1 MMNLVMNRKLLHER
15 ITEKEDEM
23 ISIDPLN
30 NSERDNY
37 KLLIGSVIPRPI
49 AFITSLSEDGILNG
63 APFSYFNVVS
73 SNPPLISLSVQRK
86 AGMMKDTARNII
98 GHRQFVVHTV
108 DEQNVEAVNE
118 TSANLPH
125 DESEIDRGDFLH
137 VHSEKIVVPGVR
149 GAKIRMECVL
159 EKHLELGS
167 DGAVGCDHFIGKVV
181 RFHVDKDIYDEGRID
196 PNALAAVS
204 RLAGANY
211 AKLGEIFEIERPD

>member
-1 MMNLVMNRKLLHER
+1 
-15 ITEKEDEM
+15 M

-98 GHRQFVVHTV
+98 
-108 DEQNVEAVNE
+108 
-118 TSANLPH
+118 
-125 DESEIDRGDFLH
+125 
-137 VHSEKIVVPGVR
+137 
-149 GAKIRMECVL
+149 
-159 EKHLELGS
+159 
-167 DGAVGCDHFIGKVV
+167 
-181 RFHVDKDIYDEGRID
+181 
-196 PNALAAVS
+196 
-204 RLAGANY
+204 
-211 AKLGEIFEIERPD
+211 